1 MSRLT
6 AQVLSRA
13 FVGPKLCRDA
23 RWLDIATTYVSH
35 RMTAAVA
42 VQKWGTVL
50 QPIVHWFLPSCRR
63 LRAHIQTARE
73 LIQPELDR
81 IKENPV
87 EDETFTSLAWI
98 HGFAQGYIYDAGL
111 AQLRLTAVAN
121 HTTSD
126 MVTKILIRICENPEL
141 IQPLRDEA
149 IEAVRGGRLRVAALQ
164 KMFLMESVMKE
175 SQRLEPFF
183 LRTSAHRFFAQAYPI
198 YNRS

>member
-81 IKENPV
+81 IKENPL

-149 IEAVRGGRLRVAALQ
+149 IEAVRGGGLRVAALQ

-183 LRTSAHRFFAQAYPI
+183 LRTSAHPFFAQAYPI
-198 YNRS
+198 YN